1 MELLTIFL
9 SGLLGLVNPAG
20 LLLDRT
26 AEKAIRSELKT
37 AQELQVRVDNVPTHQ
52 LLQGRVEKVRIAG
65 RSLLLKNQNIH
76 ISLLDL
82 ETDPIEFD
90 FHTRKRKQFGLKK
103 PLQMGVR
110 LVLTQQDVNKLLES
124 PDFLNRLKKV
134 NFVSVSSS
142 NNSSSNVYNLAN
154 PQIKILENR
163 LRFQLE
169 LKQEGNGKPL
179 NIRVESG
186 LNVIAGRQIQLVNP
200 NVVLNQE
207 KAPEK
212 LINQIVNNLNKQL
225 DLGNLESE
233 GVQLRI
239 LQLNIKPAAIEIA
252 AFLKIEPSSK
262 FLGKLSS

>member
-9 SGLLGLVNPAG
+9 SGLLGFITPAG
-20 LLLDRT
+20 LLVDRT
-26 AEKAIRSELKT
+26 AEKAIRSRLKT

-76 ISLLDL
+76 ISQLDL
-82 ETDPIEFD
+82 ETDPIELD
-90 FHTRKRKQFGLKK
+90 LHDRGQKRLPLKK

-124 PDFLNRLKKV
+124 PDFLNRLKKF
-134 NFVSVSSS
+134 NLVSVSSS
-142 NNSSSNVYNLAN
+142 NNPSSDVYNLAN

-163 LRFQLE
+163 LRFQLK
-169 LKQEGNGKPL
+169 LRQEGNGKPL

-186 LNVIAGRQIQLVNP
+186 LNVIAGRQIRLVNP
-200 NVVLNQE
+200 TVELNQE

-212 LINQIVNNLNKQL
+212 LINQIVNHLNEQL

-233 GVQLRI
+233 GIQLRI
-239 LQLNIKPAAIEIA
+239 LELNIKPAAIEIA
-252 AFLKIEPSSK
+252 AFIKIEPSSK
-262 FLGKLSS
+262 FLKELSS

>member
-9 SGLLGLVNPAG
+9 SSLLGLLTPAG
-20 LLLDRT
+20 LLVDRT
-26 AEKAIRSELKT
+26 AEKAIRSQLKT
-37 AQELQVRVDNVPTHQ
+37 AQELEVRVDNVPTHQ

-65 RSLLLKNQNIH
+65 RSLHLKNQDIH

-82 ETDPIEFD
+82 ETDAIELD
-90 FHTRKRKQFGLKK
+90 FHSRGQKRLGLKK

-110 LVLTQQDVNKLLES
+110 LVLTQQDVNKILES
-124 PDFLNRLKKV
+124 PDFLNRL
-134 NFVSVSSS
+134 NQFNLASVTSS
-142 NNSSSNVYNLAN
+142 NNSLSDVYKFAN

-163 LRFQLE
+163 LRFELE

-186 LNVIAGRQIQLVNP
+186 LNVFAGRKIQLVNP
-200 NVVLNQE
+200 IVVLNKE

-212 LINQIVNNLNKQL
+212 LINQIVNNLNEQL
-225 DLGNLESE
+225 DLSNLEGE

-239 LQLNIKPAAIEIA
+239 LKLNIKPAAIEIA
-252 AFLKIEPSSK
+252 AFLKIEPNSK
-262 FLGKLSS
+262 LLENLRS

>member
-9 SGLLGLVNPAG
+9 SGLLGLVTPAG
-20 LLLDRT
+20 LIVDQV
-26 AEKAIRSELKT
+26 AEKAIRSQLKT
-37 AQELQVRVDNVPTHQ
+37 AQQLQVRVDNIPTHQ

-65 RSLLLKNQNIH
+65 RSLLLKHQNIH
-76 ISLLDL
+76 ISVLDL

-90 FHTRKRKQFGLKK
+90 FHARGNKPIGLKK

-110 LVLTQQDVNKLLES
+110 LVLTQQDVNKLLEP
-124 PDFLNRLKKV
+124 PDFLNRLKKF

-142 NNSSSNVYNLAN
+142 NNSSSDVYNLAN

-186 LNVIAGRQIQLVNP
+186 LSVIAGRQIQLVNP
-200 NVVLNQE
+200 TVVLNKE

-212 LINQIVNNLNKQL
+212 LINQIVNNLNEQL
-225 DLGNLESE
+225 DLGNLEDE

-239 LQLNIKPAAIEIA
+239 LKLNIKPAAIEIA
-252 AFLKIEPSSK
+252 TFLNIEPSSK
-262 FLGKLSS
+262 LLEKIRS

>member
-9 SGLLGLVNPAG
+9 SGLLGLVTPAG
-20 LLLDRT
+20 LIVDQT
-26 AEKAIRSELKT
+26 AEKAIRSQLKT

-52 LLQGRVEKVRIAG
+52 LLKGRVEKVRIAG

-90 FHTRKRKQFGLKK
+90 FRPRGKKRIGLKK

-124 PDFLNRLKKV
+124 PDFLNRLKKF
-134 NFVSVSSS
+134 NFTSVSSS
-142 NNSSSNVYNLAN
+142 NNSSSHVYNLAN

-186 LNVIAGRQIQLVNP
+186 LNVISGRQIQLVNP
-200 NVVLNQE
+200 NVVLNKE

-212 LINQIVNNLNKQL
+212 LINQIVNNLNQQL
-225 DLGNLESE
+225 DLGNLEGE

-239 LQLNIKPAAIEIA
+239 LKLNIKPAAIEIA

-262 FLGKLSS
+262 LLEKLGS

>member
-9 SGLLGLVNPAG
+9 SGLLGLLTPAG
-20 LLLDRT
+20 LLVDRT
-26 AEKAIRSELKT
+26 AEKAIRSQLQT

-65 RSLLLKNQNIH
+65 RSLQLKNQDIH

-82 ETDPIEFD
+82 ETDAIELD
-90 FHTRKRKQFGLKK
+90 FHPRGQKKLALKK

-110 LVLTQQDVNKLLES
+110 LVLTQQDINKLLES
-124 PDFLNRLKKV
+124 PDFLDRLKKF
-134 NFVSVSSS
+134 NFISVSSS
-142 NNSSSNVYNLAN
+142 NNASSNVYKFAN

-169 LKQEGNGKPL
+169 LKQEGNSKPL
-179 NIRVESG
+179 NIQVESG
-186 LNVIAGRQIQLVNP
+186 VNVVAGRQIQLVNP
-200 NVVLNQE
+200 TVVLNKE

-212 LINQIVNNLNKQL
+212 LINQIVNNLKEQL
-225 DLGNLESE
+225 DLRNLEGE

-239 LQLNIKPAAIEIA
+239 LKLNIKPAAIEIA
-252 AFLKIEPSSK
+252 AFFRIEPSSK
-262 FLGKLSS
+262 LLENLRS